1 MPPPDW
7 TWWISAEGGSS
18 TAATRSGLPLLHTL
32 IYALAGVLFAAGVV
46 VVLVGGGKRPP
57 LVIEPPITVDA
68 LVTALGEG
76 DYRCSAPQP
85 AVRFDGDEAIAC
97 HEELGHHPAV
107 MTFGSRRTQDDA
119 VARIKGF
126 RTYGPDNHLAVGEG
140 WAVNCGPVEAC
151 TEAAQGIVEALG
163 GQMITI
169 PSIGELP
176 ADSQGSQ

>member
-1 MPPPDW
+1 M
-7 TWWISAEGGSS
+7 
-18 TAATRSGLPLLHTL
+18 
-32 IYALAGVLFAAGVV
+32 